1 MYLKSKFGDFLY
13 LVGKIP
19 EPDWE
24 VSPTL
29 SSRVNISRSFFQPG
43 LSKTAIYF
51 AFSFGKSLYR
61 NPDGAKK

>member
-43 LSKTAIYF
+43 LSMFLYFTAIYF
-51 AFSFGKSLYR
+51 AFFLWEKSL
-61 NPDGAKK
+61 